1 MFGPIRAV
9 AIDDEPSHLLAITN
23 GLSASGIA
31 CMGYWY
37 DRTTHEL
44 SPAPPAGGLP
54 DLRLVLMDLN
64 LEESGGAPD
73 PANLAGSVM
82 SVLKRIISSDGGPY
96 LLVFWTQVRGRVE
109 EVRDLLYERM
119 EELPRPLEV
128 LAIAK
133 GPFIVADP
141 KDRDFK
147 AALQQFYGE
156 LHRNVGELREAI
168 IKVVSQ
174 NPHLSVLSHWESRA
188 AKAAGRTVHEIYAC
202 AARDANAPAGTSD
215 SIQKVLAEIAGS
227 ASGPK
232 PASELPARALDS
244 GMADILIDQFGASVD
259 QPEYV
264 EIVRRSVGEVLE
276 KAVKSRI
283 QFNDGARM
291 AADLNT
297 FFHVDSEIGQVK
309 TWDRGVVIPAKPP
322 MDKNVLGFAA
332 QNLLT
337 TEFLFPFETFPQDM
351 HAEIRAL
358 LEEFRPSAEVVLIEI
373 GADCDHAQNSDRTR
387 RYLVGLEV
395 PEKYFKLARFHS
407 NNKLR
412 NESLQ
417 LLGPWRIGDET
428 RYLLVSCRRFWAWQ
442 KGEPPKAT
450 SIKYRLRA
458 SIVNKLLH
466 HYSVWSSRPG
476 IVEFRPPT
484 I

>member
-9 AIDDEPSHLLAITN
+9 AIDDEPSHLLAIAN

-37 DRTTHEL
+37 DRATHEL

-64 LEESGGAPD
+64 LEESGGTPV

-82 SVLKRIISSDGGPY
+82 SVLKRIISPDGGPY
-96 LLVFWTQVRGRVE
+96 LLIFWTQVSGRVD

-119 EELPRPLEV
+119 EEIPRPLEV
-128 LAIAK
+128 FAIPK

-156 LHRNVGELREAI
+156 LHRNIEELRETI
-168 IKVVSQ
+168 MRVVSQ

-188 AKAAGRTVHEIYAC
+188 AEAAGRTVHEIYAC
-202 AARDANAPAGTSD
+202 AARDAKAPAEISD
-215 SIQKVLAEIAGS
+215 SMQNVLAEVARA
-227 ASGPK
+227 ASGPE
-232 PASELPARALDS
+232 PARELPARALDA

-259 QPEYV
+259 KPEYV

-276 KAVKSRI
+276 KTVKSGI
-283 QFNDGARM
+283 QFNDRAQM

-297 FFHVDSEIGQVK
+297 FFHVDNEIAQTK
-309 TWDRGVVIPAKPP
+309 AWDRGVVIPARPP
-322 MDKNVLGFAA
+322 IDGNVLGFAA
-332 QNLLT
+332 KNLLT
-337 TEFLFPFETFPQDM
+337 SEFLFPHESFPQEE
-351 HAEIRAL
+351 HAEIRDML
-358 LEEFRPSAEVVLIEI
+358 TEFRRSAEVVLIEV
-373 GADCDHAQNSDRTR
+373 GADCDHAQNNDRTR

-395 PEKYFKLARFHS
+395 PDKYFKLAHFPA

-417 LLGPWRIGDET
+417 LLGPWRIGKEIQ
-428 RYLLVSCRRFWAWQ
+428 YLLVSCRRFWAWQ
-442 KGEPPKAT
+442 KGNPPPA
-450 SIKYRLRA
+450 SAIKYRLRA
-458 SIVNKLLH
+458 SVVNKLLH

-476 IVEFRPPT
+476 IVEFRPSGN
-484 I
+484 